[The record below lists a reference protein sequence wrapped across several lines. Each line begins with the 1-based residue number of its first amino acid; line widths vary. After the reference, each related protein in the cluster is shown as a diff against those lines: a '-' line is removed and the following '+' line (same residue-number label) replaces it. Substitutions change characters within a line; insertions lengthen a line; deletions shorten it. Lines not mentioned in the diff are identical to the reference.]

1 MYAANV
7 IELKATNAEL
17 VIPLGYIPAYAIIM
31 NVTSGKRVEYV
42 NTRLN
47 KTQMAIDAGAVVND
61 IDQFADYIDTAGVIA
76 TDGKVTRTA
85 ANSIGVVPTTAAGLV
100 IAAGLTDIN
109 DTNAEQLIVIAFRS
123 EA

>member
-7 IELKATNAEL
+7 IELKATNASL
-17 VIPLGYIPAYAIIM
+17 TIPLGYIPAYAIIM

-61 IDQFADYIDTAGVIA
+61 MDQYADYIDTDGVVA

-85 ANSIGVVPTTAAGLV
+85 ANTIGVVPATAAGLV
-100 IAAGLTDIN
+100 IAAGLADIN

>member
-7 IELKATNAEL
+7 IEVKATNAAL
-17 VIPLGYIPAYAIIM
+17 TIPLGYVPAYAIIM

-47 KTQMAIDAGAVVND
+47 KTQMAITAGAVVND
-61 IDQFADYIDTAGVIA
+61 VDSFTDYIDTTGVIA

-85 ANSIGVVPTTAAGLV
+85 ADSLGVVQATAAGLV

-109 DTNAEQLIVIAFRS
+109 DTASEQLIVIAFRS

>member
-7 IELKATNAEL
+7 IEVKATNAAL
-17 VIPLGYIPAYAIIM
+17 TIPLGYVPAYAIIM

-47 KTQMAIDAGAVVND
+47 KTQMAITAGAVVND
-61 IDQFADYIDTAGVIA
+61 VDSFTDYIDTTGVIA
-76 TDGKVTRTA
+76 TDGKVTRTPA
-85 ANSIGVVPTTAAGLV
+85 DSLGVVQSTAAGLV
-100 IAAGLTDIN
+100 IAGGLTDIN
-109 DTNAEQLIVIAFRS
+109 DTATEQLIVIAFRS